1 MLVLKK
7 QENDLI
13 EQLTNQAE
21 DSQQM
26 KPDDFELIWFYSIHK
41 YFYS

>member
-26 KPDDFELIWFYSIHK
+26 KPDDFELIWFY
-41 YFYS
+41 

>member
-26 KPDDFELIWFYSIHK
+26 KPDDFELIWIYWIHK